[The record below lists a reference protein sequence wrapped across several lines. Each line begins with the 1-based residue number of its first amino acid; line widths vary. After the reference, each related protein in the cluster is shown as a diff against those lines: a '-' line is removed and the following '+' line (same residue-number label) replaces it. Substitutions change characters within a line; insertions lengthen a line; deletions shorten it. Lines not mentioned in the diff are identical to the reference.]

1 MLMRRL
7 SYLLVAV
14 LLVASAPSSWAA
26 AKAGAKCT
34 TKDLVVKSGKQS
46 LICKKSGKT
55 LKWSVQ
61 KSGGEQK
68 PSNPGTGDSQLSA
81 LEEYAKKLVAQ
92 RIPGVPKLKTSLQS
106 PDDKAVIQ
114 MTENAQYAFSVYES
128 IAPLGYTPQW
138 IVGEKESWVKDKLTA
153 NNCTNI
159 AKFISPN
166 QGSAGCE
173 LAVVWRAP
181 DVRNDL
187 IMQNTMLVQ
196 GGHELFH
203 LYQTQRWGQY
213 WDRVPDWVREGSANV
228 GMNII
233 LANFDGGK
241 SFANYSIARKV
252 EMSPRDKATCE
263 ASLQKW
269 ESNNTAEGFGNN
281 KGCEYGLGLL
291 MNEFLITKGF
301 TLNDTLEM
309 IGLIGLGTDFP
320 TAFEKTYGMSTAKYF
335 SELRVYL
342 KTQNYGW

>member
-1 MLMRRL
+1 
-7 SYLLVAV
+7 
-14 LLVASAPSSWAA
+14 
-26 AKAGAKCT
+26 
-34 TKDLVVKSGKQS
+34 
-46 LICKKSGKT
+46 
-55 LKWSVQ
+55 
-61 KSGGEQK
+61 
-68 PSNPGTGDSQLSA
+68 
-81 LEEYAKKLVAQ
+81 
-92 RIPGVPKLKTSLQS
+92 
-106 PDDKAVIQ
+106 

-138 IVGEKESWVKDKLTA
+138 IIGEKESWVKDKLTA

-241 SFANYSIARKV
+241 SFANYSTARKI